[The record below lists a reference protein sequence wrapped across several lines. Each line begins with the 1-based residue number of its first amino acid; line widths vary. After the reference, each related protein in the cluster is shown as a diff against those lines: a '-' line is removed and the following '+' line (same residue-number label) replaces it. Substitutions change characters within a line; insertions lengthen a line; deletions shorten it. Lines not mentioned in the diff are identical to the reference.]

1 MAPPSSA
8 SPVLIRGI
16 ELKRAMRSR
25 KREIGCTRLRPRR
38 LVRQLEKTR
47 PGRLRPFLSDAYDD
61 ANETPSSMTGTALG
75 RENMANTKRRY
86 VLKLAG
92 SVAGVASTGMAGI
105 LASGRTPAFAQ
116 QKTVH
121 WLKWVDFVPATDQM
135 FRRDLLPAAEK
146 ALGMKINL
154 ETVNGNDL
162 QPRITAG
169 IQSGAGPDL
178 IMSFN
183 SFTHLYKNSVVDVS
197 AVAED
202 VGKKEGGY
210 YKYAQ
215 AICSDGK
222 MFMGMPWAV
231 IGGMIAYRKS
241 WFDDVG
247 VTKFPETWDQ
257 YREAAKKL
265 KAKGR
270 PIGQT
275 LGHTFGDAPGFSY
288 PLLWSFGGK
297 EVEADGKTVVL
308 NSKATVDSVKFMTAF
323 WKEGHDEG
331 GLAWDDTN
339 NNRAFLSQTIS
350 ATLNGASIYIETLRR
365 AEQYKTAD
373 GKLMNTDIQHAPLPA
388 GPGGQYGFHLL
399 QSNMLMK
406 YSKNQDHAKE
416 FLKYLHTEANYE
428 KFFVS
433 QKGFAT
439 PCTPKWE
446 AHKVW
451 SEDPVMAP
459 FKVAAKLGQAL
470 GFSGPPDAKA
480 QEVFSKYII
489 TDMYA
494 KAVQGMPAEDAV
506 KWAES
511 ELKKIYV

>member
-1 MAPPSSA
+1 MS
-8 SPVLIRGI
+8 
-16 ELKRAMRSR
+16 
-25 KREIGCTRLRPRR
+25 
-38 LVRQLEKTR
+38 KT
-47 PGRLRPFLSDAYDD
+47 
-61 ANETPSSMTGTALG
+61 N
-75 RENMANTKRRY
+75 RRY
-86 VLKLAG
+86 VLKMAG
-92 SVAGVASTGMAGI
+92 SAAGIATTGMAGI

-135 FRRDLLPAAEK
+135 FTREMVPAAEK
-146 ALGMKINL
+146 ALGMKIKL

-169 IQSGAGPDL
+169 IQSGAGPDI

-183 SFTHLYKNSVVDVS
+183 SYTHLYKNSVVDLS
-197 AVAED
+197 DIASD
-202 VGKKEGGY
+202 VGKKEGGH

-241 WFDDVG
+241 WLEEVG
-247 VTKFPETWDQ
+247 ATKFPETWEE
-257 YREAAKKL
+257 YRDVGKKL

-270 PIGQT
+270 PFGQT
-275 LGHTFGDAPGFSY
+275 LGHTFGDAPGFTY
-288 PLLWSFGGK
+288 PYLWSWGGK

-308 NSKATVDSVKFMTAF
+308 NSKATVDSVKFMTGL
-323 WKEGHDEG
+323 WKDAMDEG

-350 ATLNGASIYIETLRR
+350 ATLNGASIYIESLRR
-365 AEQYKTAD
+365 PDQYKDAK
-373 GKLMNTDIQHAPLPA
+373 GVHLNKDILHAPLPKGPA
-388 GPGGQYGFHLL
+388 GQFGFHLL

-406 YSKNQDHAKE
+406 YSKNQDAAKE

-428 KFFVS
+428 KFFLS

-439 PCTPKWE
+439 PCTAKWE
-446 AHKVW
+446 NHKLW
-451 SEDPVMAP
+451 GEDPVMTP
-459 FKVAAKLGQAL
+459 YKVAAKLGQAI
-470 GFSGPPDAKA
+470 GHSGPPDAKA
-480 QEVFSKYII
+480 QEVLSKYII

-494 KAVQGMPAEDAV
+494 KAVQGMAAEESV
-506 KWAES
+506 KWAEA